1 MPSKPFCRSASEGMQ
16 SVILPP
22 WNSGFE
28 QTKSTRKLTFLGAV
42 SWWARVDYASR
53 AAKNSPQGCFSPP
66 SLATASQ
73 LFSSTLVSV
82 GKLCKTKS
90 STHFHTLNFLGGRG
104 WITRAA
110 HLKKPRRGFFPA
122 GLFGGSMLFS
132 STLVVR
138 YKVQIKQKLQRHNNA
153 GVLGG
158 RGWITQA
165 AHLKKPRRGFFPAG
179 LFGGSML
186 FSSTLVVRYKVQI
199 KQKLQRHNNAGVLGG
214 RGWITQAAHLKK
226 PRRGF
231 FPRRTIRRVDAVRIH
246 PLGEINFVI

>member
-1 MPSKPFCRSASEGMQ
+1 MHPDFGAPGCAAGTAVTPFSPCFRSCSH
-16 SVILPP
+16 PP
-22 WNSGFE
+22 
-28 QTKSTRKLTFLGAV
+28 AV
-42 SWWARVDYASR
+42 SA
-53 AAKNSPQGCFSPP
+53 
-66 SLATASQ
+66 
-73 LFSSTLVSV
+73 

-90 STHFHTLNFLGGRG
+90 STHFHTLNF
-104 WITRAA
+104 
-110 HLKKPRRGFFPA
+110 F
-122 GLFGGSMLFS
+122 
-132 STLVVR
+132 
-138 YKVQIKQKLQRHNNA
+138 
-153 GVLGG
+153 GG

-246 PLGEINFVI
+246 PLGEINFAI